1 MEKVLGDRP
10 MRDVVSVR
18 GPHEKSGRP
27 DQAGEASRVS
37 TTLPAAPPD
46 SAPVGAPPS
55 SVQAW
60 FDAAMA
66 GEIPQADGTLATAQQ
81 IADVLARRAKAENTR
96 RSYRAGVRD
105 WCAWCDRHGLTPL
118 PARPADIAAFL
129 AAHRYPAPPEK
140 PLAANT
146 LKLRLAAIGYL
157 HYLAG
162 CPSPTT
168 TARVTE
174 TLAGLDK
181 LAKQAGQGPQP
192 KLAAK
197 IAILREIVAP
207 IGDDLP
213 GRRDRAL
220 LLLGFAGAFRRA
232 ELARIEVAHLEESEH
247 GLRITLPFSKG
258 DRESKG
264 VQVGIPY
271 GMSELCPV
279 RALKRWRDAAG
290 ITQGPLFRRIW
301 TTPPPQN
308 PPSGW
313 MPTHVVGHQA
323 IDPRTVA
330 RIVQARGAA
339 AGFDAQALGGHSL
352 KRGAMNTAKDR
363 RVHPTQLK
371 QLGRHKSYATLSAY
385 LEEGDLFE
393 DNALNGVL

>member
-1 MEKVLGDRP
+1 MSDIFPLPRLP
-10 MRDVVSVR
+10 YA
-18 GPHEKSGRP
+18 P
-27 DQAGEASRVS
+27 DHPAQAGGAGLVPAA
-37 TTLPAAPPD
+37 LPAAATD
-46 SAPVGAPPS
+46 SAPLVASPS
-55 SVQAW
+55 SVRVW
-60 FDAAMA
+60 FDAAID
-66 GEIPQADGTLATAQQ
+66 GEIPEADGTLATAQQ

-96 RSYRAGVRD
+96 RAYRAGVRV
-105 WCAWCDRHGLTPL
+105 WCSWCDRHGLSPL
-118 PARPADIAAFL
+118 PARPADIAAFI
-129 AAHRYPAPPEK
+129 AAQRYPAPPEK

-181 LAKQAGQGPQP
+181 LAKQAGQGPKP

-197 IAILREIVAP
+197 VAILREIVAP

-213 GRRDRAL
+213 GLRDRAL
-220 LLLGFAGAFRRA
+220 LLLGFAGAFRRG
-232 ELARIEVAHLEESEH
+232 ELARITVADLEKSEH

-258 DRESKG
+258 DRERKG

-271 GMSELCPV
+271 GTSELCPV

-301 TTPPPQN
+301 KTPRPKTPPR
-308 PPSGW
+308 GW
-313 MPTHVVGHQA
+313 TPTYVVGHQA

-330 RIVQARGAA
+330 RIIQARGAA
-339 AGFDAQALGGHSL
+339 AGFDAQTLGGHSL

-385 LEEGDLFE
+385 IEEGDLFE

>member
-1 MEKVLGDRP
+1 MSDIRP
-10 MRDVVSVR
+10 L
-18 GPHEKSGRP
+18 PRP
-27 DQAGEASRVS
+27 PYPPDHDDQAGTARWV
-37 TTLPAAPPD
+37 PAALPPVPAD
-46 SAPVGAPPS
+46 SVPIGAPPS

-60 FDAAMA
+60 FDASIDA
-66 GEIPQADGTLATAQQ
+66 EIPVADGALSTARQ
-81 IADVLARRAKAENTR
+81 IADILARRAKADNTR
-96 RSYRAGVRD
+96 RAYRAGVRA
-105 WCAWCDRHGLTPL
+105 WCAWCDQHGLTPL

-129 AAHRYPAPPEK
+129 AAQRYPAPPER
-140 PLAANT
+140 PLSANT

-181 LAKQAGQGPQP
+181 LAKQGGQGPKP

-197 IAILREIVAP
+197 IAILREIVGP

-213 GRRDRAL
+213 GLRDRAL

-232 ELARIEVAHLEESEH
+232 ELAHIEVADLEEGEH

-271 GMSELCPV
+271 GTSELCPV
-279 RALKRWRDAAG
+279 RALKRWLDAAG
-290 ITQGPLFRRIW
+290 IAEGPLFRRIW
-301 TTPPPQN
+301 TTPRPESPPA
-308 PPSGW
+308 SW
-313 MPTHVVGHQA
+313 TPTYIVGDNA

-339 AGFDAQALGGHSL
+339 AGFDVQALGGHSL

-371 QLGRHKSYATLSAY
+371 QLGRHRSYATLSAY
-385 LEEGDLFE
+385 IEEGDLFE